1 MKLPLVKG
9 KPNHYPSAAKC
20 PQCKKRKVFEPHS
33 MATLEGG
40 ALLMDR
46 KRQNSKHSD
55 ALFGFLAL
63 DWHGAHDDGIGDDR
77 NLFTYMTVVE
87 DAVGGQFSLY
97 FCSTACLRA
106 FFNSLVDELEKRI
119 QRDKKREER
128 LEREEKID
136 GLPKS
141 VKKELDE
148 MVKRGELEVR
158 PKSRRARSPR
168 KQP

>member
-1 MKLPLVKG
+1 M
-9 KPNHYPSAAKC
+9 HYPAFSTSSGT
-20 PQCKKRKVFEPHS
+20 VPH
-33 MATLEGG
+33 
-40 ALLMDR
+40 D
-46 KRQNSKHSD
+46 N
-55 ALFGFLAL
+55 
-63 DWHGAHDDGIGDDR
+63 GIGNDR
-77 NLFTYMTVVE
+77 ELFAIMDLVD

-119 QRDKKREER
+119 QQDKKREER